1 MIEVEITD
9 DMMNAARK
17 KAQEMGL
24 LNNSILRSAG
34 SVAGFLGEQVV
45 LSIVGGEWANTYD
58 YDLISDKGN
67 KIDVKTKQTT
77 VKPLPYYAASV
88 ANFNTKQMC
97 DYYAF
102 VRVHKNF
109 STAWYMGAMPKQ
121 KYYELSTFMKKGDV
135 DPDNNFKVRAD
146 CHNLS
151 YSELKEFDI

>member
-1 MIEVEITD
+1 MIEVNITD

-45 LSIVGGEWANTYD
+45 LSVVGGEWSNTYD

-102 VRVHKNF
+102 VRVHRTSLRHGTWVLCLRRNTM
-109 STAWYMGAMPKQ
+109 SCLP
-121 KYYELSTFMKKGDV
+121 L
-135 DPDNNFKVRAD
+135 
-146 CHNLS
+146 
-151 YSELKEFDI
+151 